1 MTYENLS
8 NIIAIEESRE
18 VRKVINYDYSYLL
31 GKMKERGFTQESLSK
46 CIGISAVSLNLS
58 LNNKRTFK
66 QDEITKICETLNIPI
81 ENVQIYF
88 FNYQLKIS

>member
-1 MTYENLS
+1 M
-8 NIIAIEESRE
+8 
-18 VRKVINYDYSYLL
+18 INYDYSYLL

-46 CIGISAVSLNLS
+46 GIGISAVSLNLS

-66 QDEITKICETLNIPI
+66 QEEITKICETLNIPI

-88 FNYQLKIS
+88 FKH